1 MLKTEPPQ
9 ARFFVLPNLPFPPT
23 ILFCHYAK
31 SEITESHTFPY
42 ALLIE
47 AYNTILYTVQNKIN
61 GTGNTNEQDT
71 YRTTNF
77 GSSWHRNG
85 R

>member
-1 MLKTEPPQ
+1 MFSPT
-9 ARFFVLPNLPFPPT
+9 FPAPHT
-23 ILFCHYAK
+23 LFCHYTK

>member
-1 MLKTEPPQ
+1 M
-9 ARFFVLPNLPFPPT
+9 
-23 ILFCHYAK
+23 
-31 SEITESHTFPY
+31 
-42 ALLIE
+42 LIE

-71 YRTTNF
+71 CRTTNF

>member
-9 ARFFVLPNLPFPPT
+9 ARFFCSPQPSLPHT
-23 ILFCHYAK
+23 LFCHYAK

>member
-1 MLKTEPPQ
+1 M
-9 ARFFVLPNLPFPPT
+9 
-23 ILFCHYAK
+23 
-31 SEITESHTFPY
+31 
-42 ALLIE
+42 LIE

-77 GSSWHRNG
+77 GSRWHRNG

>member
-9 ARFFVLPNLPFPPT
+9 ARFFCPPQPSLPPT
-23 ILFCHYAK
+23 TLFCHYAK
-31 SEITESHTFPY
+31 SKITESHTFPY

-47 AYNTILYTVQNKIN
+47 AYNAVLYTVQNKIN

>member
-9 ARFFVLPNLPFPPT
+9 ARFFLFSPT
-23 ILFCHYAK
+23 FHAPHTLFCHYAK

-47 AYNTILYTVQNKIN
+47 AYNAVLYTVQNKIN